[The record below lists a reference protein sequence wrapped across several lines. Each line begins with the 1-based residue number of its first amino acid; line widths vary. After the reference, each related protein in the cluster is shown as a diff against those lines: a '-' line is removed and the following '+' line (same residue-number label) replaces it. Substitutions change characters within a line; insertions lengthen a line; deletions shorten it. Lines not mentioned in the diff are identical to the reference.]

1 MMKSKKK
8 DDWLNIKEKE
18 KEMKIKILNLEKNDH
33 GKESLK
39 HVLALLNANNTIVID
54 IDIPDIDAQK

>member
-1 MMKSKKK
+1 MKSKKK

-54 IDIPDIDAQK
+54 IDIPDIDAQN